1 MLYDGSQGKA
11 SAKNHFFQ
19 VENECAISLC
29 LAWDGQPM
37 IELIQLAKHIN
48 IELQIMS
55 KQMLRL
61 RDDQSFPH
69 LETKNIRLQLEGF

>member
-1 MLYDGSQGKA
+1 MPYDGSQGKA

-37 IELIQLAKHIN
+37 IELIQLAKYIN

-55 KQMLRL
+55 EQMLRL
-61 RDDQSFPH
+61 REDQSFPH
-69 LETKNIRLQLEGF
+69 LEAKNIRLQPEGS